1 MTASANPR
9 AANLG
14 RWRPALWTFLG
25 VLLILPVIAM
35 LFTNAVQWTGT
46 DFLAAAAIFAF
57 VGCAIE
63 LIVRFVDQSV
73 IRMALIYGIL
83 FAALAIWADGAIGI
97 L

>member
-1 MTASANPR
+1 MTVSANPR

-25 VLLILPVIAM
+25 VLLVLPVIAM
-35 LFTNAVQWTGT
+35 LFTPAVQWTGT
-46 DFLAAAAIFAF
+46 DFFAAAAIFAF

-73 IRMALIYGIL
+73 IRMALICGIL

>member
-1 MTASANPR
+1 VTVSAHPRTAY
-9 AANLG
+9 LG

-25 VLLILPVIAM
+25 VLLILPAIAM

-46 DFLAAAAIFAF
+46 DFIAAAAVFAF

-73 IRMALIYGIL
+73 IRMALICGVL
-83 FAALAIWADGAIGI
+83 LAALAIWADGAIGI

>member
-1 MTASANPR
+1 VTVSANPR

-73 IRMALIYGIL
+73 IRMALICGIL
-83 FAALAIWADGAIGI
+83 LAALAIWADGAIGI

>member
-1 MTASANPR
+1 VTVSANPR

-25 VLLILPVIAM
+25 VLLVLPVIAM
-35 LFTNAVQWTGT
+35 MFTNAVQWTGT

-73 IRMALIYGIL
+73 IRMALICGIL

>member
-1 MTASANPR
+1 MTVSANPR

-63 LIVRFVDQSV
+63 LIVRFVDQSA
-73 IRMALIYGIL
+73 IRVALICAIL

>member
-1 MTASANPR
+1 MAVSANPR

-63 LIVRFVDQSV
+63 LIVRFVGQSV
-73 IRMALIYGIL
+73 IRMALICGIL

>member
-1 MTASANPR
+1 MTVSANPR

-25 VLLILPVIAM
+25 VLLVLPVIAM
-35 LFTNAVQWTGT
+35 MFTNAVQWTGT

-57 VGCAIE
+57 VGCALE

-73 IRMALIYGIL
+73 IRMALICGIL

>member
-1 MTASANPR
+1 MTVSAISR

-25 VLLILPVIAM
+25 VLLVLPVIAM
-35 LFTNAVQWTGT
+35 MFTNAVQWTGT

-57 VGCAIE
+57 VGCALE

-73 IRMALIYGIL
+73 IRMALICGIL

>member
-1 MTASANPR
+1 VTVSANPR

-25 VLLILPVIAM
+25 VLLVLPVIAM
-35 LFTNAVQWTGT
+35 MFTNAVQWTGT

-57 VGCAIE
+57 VGCALE

-73 IRMALIYGIL
+73 IRMALICGIL

>member
-1 MTASANPR
+1 VTASANPR

-73 IRMALIYGIL
+73 IRMALICGIL